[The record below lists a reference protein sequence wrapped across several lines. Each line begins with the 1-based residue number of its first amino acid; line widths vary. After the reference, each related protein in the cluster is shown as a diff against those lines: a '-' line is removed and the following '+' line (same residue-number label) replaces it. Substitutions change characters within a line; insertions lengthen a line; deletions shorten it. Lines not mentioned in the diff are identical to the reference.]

1 MSRPVALITGAGRR
15 NGIAHAIARA
25 LASDG
30 WDVAFTYWRDD
41 ERRMSLGG
49 DPDADPA
56 ALAGEIEASG
66 ARALAL
72 EADVADAGTPEHV
85 VTEAARVLGA
95 VEAFMRF
102 LVCRARAGSP
112 GS

>member
-85 VTEAARVLGA
+85 VTEAARVLGP